1 MDEADNLIAQ
11 TLAESGWSK
20 ELPRIGAMA
29 GEDLVPLVAWGLGRI
44 DGAAS
49 NAAAPYPKGVAQRHR
64 LAAAFAERIKAH
76 GYNGDCGY
84 NHLLYPSEYDTRQLL
99 LWLVQ
104 KLPKVERDDMEEAS
118 PEMQVRKTL
127 ADALSLWMQAPS
139 SSARAST
146 AMATMPRASPLP
158 DFFSSSTTLARST
171 YVTTKQPLATDA
183 KLVSQ
188 HKQLSLLAL
197 NEAASLSHD
206 GHGPRAALLSS
217 VSSTVPREV
226 TVALQSLALAHPV
239 ATSSV
244 LMSIT
249 PSSMLRPVSVSLPP
263 SAPPDIVESPPPVAV
278 QVDIAALDVQKAHV
292 LALQSQY
299 EATTATIEQLQAH
312 IALATEQE
320 AAAGTQQHT
329 IEAELAALQHDVD
342 IRQQTLDMVADASKN
357 MVKLQTMCDASVQRL
372 ASLSMEWAAHRAP
385 LDTAIA
391 AQAATQCA
399 YEEDCRRLQGTIAA
413 YRDEMMSLVESLGQK
428 KAQREALERKY
439 AMAPKAINRS
449 VYTSRIMDIIKQVH
463 KQKADI
469 AKILQDIRRVQKH
482 INVSSEKLKRS
493 EAIAEERLFHAAN
506 DASHKSDKRT
516 QYVECYRLFTTIREL
531 FDELIRCVNDGG
543 KRENQTR
550 DLSTWIAQLSNR
562 LNVANCDQIEADL
575 AQVRDENRALMA
587 QLQTYE

>member
-11 TLAESGWSK
+11 TLAQSGWSK

-44 DGAAS
+44 DGAS
-49 NAAAPYPKGVAQRHR
+49 DVAAPYPKGVAQRHR

-104 KLPKVERDDMEEAS
+104 KLPKVERDDMDEAS

-127 ADALSLWMQAPS
+127 ADALSFWMQAPAPS
-139 SSARAST
+139 SSELAPN

-158 DFFSSSTTLARST
+158 DFFRTSATLARST
-171 YVTTKQPLATDA
+171 YVATKQPLATDA

-197 NEAASLSHD
+197 NEASARDD
-206 GHGPRAALLSS
+206 GHASRAALLSN
-217 VSSTVPREV
+217 VSSSVPIGV
-226 TVALQSLALAHPV
+226 TAALQSLALA
-239 ATSSV
+239 
-244 LMSIT
+244 
-249 PSSMLRPVSVSLPP
+249 
-263 SAPPDIVESPPPVAV
+263 PPVAPLSV
-278 QVDIAALDVQKAHV
+278 ASSSTPSPVREAVPLPASEPADSRVATWRPVAVHVDTAALDAQKAHV

-299 EATTATIEQLQAH
+299 EATAATVEQLEAQ
-312 IALATEQE
+312 ITLATKHQ
-320 AAAGTQQHT
+320 AAVATHQQSV
-329 IEAELAALQHDVD
+329 EAELTALEHDVD

-357 MVKLQTMCDASVQRL
+357 MAKLQAMCDASTKRL
-372 ASLSMEWAAHRAP
+372 AALSVEWAMHRAP
-385 LDTAIA
+385 LDAAIA
-391 AQAATQCA
+391 AQSEAECA
-399 YEEDCRRLQGTIAA
+399 YEADCRRLHDTITA
-413 YRDEMMSLVESLGQK
+413 YRDELTSLVESVGQK
-428 KAQREALERKY
+428 KTQREALQRKY
-439 AMAPKAINRS
+439 AAAPKSINRS

-469 AKILQDIRRVQKH
+469 AKILHDIRLVQKH

-550 DLSTWIAQLSNR
+550 DLSNWIAQLSNR

-575 AQVRDENRALMA
+575 ALVRDENKALVA
-587 QLQTYE
+587 QLQTRG